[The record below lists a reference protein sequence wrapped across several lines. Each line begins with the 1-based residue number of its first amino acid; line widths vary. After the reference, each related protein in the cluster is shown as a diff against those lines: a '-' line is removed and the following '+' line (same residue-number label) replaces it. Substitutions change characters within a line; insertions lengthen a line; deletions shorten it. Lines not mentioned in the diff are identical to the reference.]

1 MATVCNGKTIKEG
14 IKEDYLKFLSRE
26 IATRWQEMRTANGDL
41 GEEIAVSESFHGNHP
56 AGISYGL
63 DLKSRHGDKL
73 VKEIALLKDVRDR
86 ILSGEIE
93 PGVCEDCGAQIPGGR
108 IEASPWATRDATCE
122 TVREKEQ
129 KKMAHSSRYYRKRP
143 IAYLTAY

>member
-1 MATVCNGKTIKEG
+1 MATVRSGKTIKDA
-14 IKEDYLKFLSRE
+14 IKEDYLKSLSRE
-26 IATRWQEMRTANGDL
+26 IATRWQEMRAANGDL

-63 DLKSRHGDKL
+63 DLKSRHRDKL
-73 VKEIALLKDVRDR
+73 VKEIALLKGVQDR

-93 PGVCEDCGAQIPGGR
+93 PGVCEDCGNQIPTGR
-108 IEASPWATRDATCE
+108 INKVPWATRDATCE
-122 TVREKEQ
+122 TAREKEQ
-129 KKMAHSSRYYRKRP
+129 KKTAHSSRYDRKRP